1 MHGLGFIS
9 SWADYLEP
17 NNPTILTPQIALG
30 TPTPEN
36 GVQFE
41 GFVEYAYDRLM
52 SLTHFPGVLATNLSS
67 EMITAFGHLGDN
79 FTDET
84 ALRNAFLS
92 SPAAKI
98 GRFMDGNATQRG
110 AIQQSLPVTSPSSA

>member
-17 NNPTILTPQIALG
+17 DNPKILTPQIALG
-30 TPTPEN
+30 SSTSQN

-52 SLTHFPGVLATNLSS
+52 SLKNYPGVLATNLSA
-67 EMITAFGHLGDN
+67 EMITTFGHLG
-79 FTDET
+79 
-84 ALRNAFLS
+84 R
-92 SPAAKI
+92 
-98 GRFMDGNATQRG
+98 
-110 AIQQSLPVTSPSSA
+110 